1 MTSKNSARFTEE
13 QKSML
18 KEIITADKE
27 FREHLIFQ
35 SISSRD
41 QQSSIWKRF
50 IDHYNTTTGCSY
62 TKEQISNCLSRIKR
76 YELGER
82 QRRIDEGIDDTT
94 DFWLTLESQIL
105 SGGIQSAE
113 TRTRNSPAH
122 FSRDDIEDLKT
133 IITGDNEIRGMIFHG
148 NSLTNEASSAL
159 WARLV
164 DKFNQVTGKYY
175 NKNQIYRCLSR
186 IKYKEKKQSSLR
198 QNLAEDDYSITNNG
212 QEYWNDMEDD
222 ISNSYSNGLEN
233 MYVKDEELGGN
244 EMNLQQQSNTFD
256 MESADWSNPLATY
269 LKAIMPGVL
278 EEQRLKRKNLELQ
291 NENLKLHNKKL
302 KLELKERLTNQ

>member
-1 MTSKNSARFTEE
+1 MASKNSARFTEE
-13 QKSML
+13 QKNML

-76 YELGER
+76 FELSER
-82 QRRIDEGIDDTT
+82 QRRIEEGIDDTS
-94 DFWLTLESQIL
+94 DLWLTFESQVTGDIK
-105 SGGIQSAE
+105 SE
-113 TRTRNSPAH
+113 PRTRNSPAH

-164 DKFNQVTGKYY
+164 DKFNQITGKNYT
-175 NKNQIYRCLSR
+175 KNQIYRCLSR
-186 IKYKEKKQSSLR
+186 IKYKEKKESLKP
-198 QNLAEDDYSITNNG
+198 NLADDDYSTPG
-212 QEYWNDMEDD
+212 QEYWNDVDD
-222 ISNSYSNGLEN
+222 DLSNSYSNGLEN
-233 MYVKDEELGGN
+233 IYNYVKGRAGA
-244 EMNLQQQSNTFD
+244 FF
-256 MESADWSNPLATY
+256 
-269 LKAIMPGVL
+269 G
-278 EEQRLKRKNLELQ
+278 
-291 NENLKLHNKKL
+291 
-302 KLELKERLTNQ
+302 

>member
-1 MTSKNSARFTEE
+1 MASKNSARFTEE

-113 TRTRNSPAH
+113 PRTRNSPAH

-198 QNLAEDDYSITNNG
+198 QNLSEDDYSITNNG

-233 MYVKDEELGGN
+233 MYVKG
-244 EMNLQQQSNTFD
+244 
-256 MESADWSNPLATY
+256 NPLCFA
-269 LKAIMPGVL
+269 
-278 EEQRLKRKNLELQ
+278 
-291 NENLKLHNKKL
+291 KK
-302 KLELKERLTNQ
+302 